1 MLYQLGNIVSI
12 AKSYFLLESN
22 YTGYVVY
29 APEIERFELDKFQ
42 KVFIYRHK
50 NDYVDVYYGFKEFK
64 ERLFFED
71 LLSIQGIGPKT
82 GIAILNEGWK
92 KALDLIAFGDWEK
105 LSKMPHLG
113 QRSAKQLVFEFQS
126 KYNGFLSKKT
136 LNKNQNELE
145 DTLKT
150 LGFSKTQISLALNN
164 TDENSTIEEMVENA
178 IKVISDEQHKKIT
191 QTS

>member
-1 MLYQLGNIVSI
+1 
-12 AKSYFLLESN
+12 
-22 YTGYVVY
+22 
-29 APEIERFELDKFQ
+29 
-42 KVFIYRHK
+42 
-50 NDYVDVYYGFKEFK
+50 
-64 ERLFFED
+64 
-71 LLSIQGIGPKT
+71 
-82 GIAILNEGWK
+82 
-92 KALDLIAFGDWEK
+92 
-105 LSKMPHLG
+105 MPHLG

>member
-1 MLYQLGNIVSI
+1 
-12 AKSYFLLESN
+12 AKNYFLLESN
-22 YTGYVVY
+22 YTGYVVF

-42 KVFIYRHK
+42 KIFIYHHR
-50 NDYVDVYYGFKEFK
+50 NDYIDVYYGFKEFK

-92 KALDLIAFGDWEK
+92 NALQLISTGDWEK

-126 KYNGFLSKKT
+126 KYNTILSKKS
-136 LNKNQNELE
+136 LNKNQIELE
-145 DTLKT
+145 DTLKI
-150 LGFSKTQISLALNN
+150 LGFNKKQISLALESINETLN
-164 TDENSTIEEMVENA
+164 IEEMVENA
-178 IKVISDEQHKKIT
+178 IKIISNEQHTKIT
-191 QTS
+191 